1 MKPEI
6 ENRVTVKVADMRKQP
21 EETLLHLCAQQQVWA
36 LMKGS
41 QLGANRLT
49 KQPVSNH
56 TLQGSLHS
64 TGSWG
69 LQRKEK
75 CLPPGEG
82 EATCLMCETAPLGQ
96 ASTQDVKLL
105 KAVKEKQ
112 LKKIFLK
119 KKPEK
124 ETKLQGKVGAQE
136 EVSILSSAALS
147 TFKMSTKKKRM
158 YVLSAWSG
166 LADKRPPPQDN
177 NIWNKLIASC
187 RGYTYSAKILAQIL
201 GLLRKNGSVNHTGP
215 DNLSPYQK
223 ALWAI
228 FAGERSNSYQAIQN
242 RRGTPPFKIKEVNN
256 ILFLCGRKMAEDTTS
271 GQPSI
276 DKQDTHCFVLYH
288 LLSRLALICLDSWFI
303 LPLCFTV
310 QV

>member
-1 MKPEI
+1 
-6 ENRVTVKVADMRKQP
+6 MR
-21 EETLLHLCAQQQVWA
+21 
-36 LMKGS
+36 S

-49 KQPVSNH
+49 KQPASNH

-105 KAVKEKQ
+105 KAAKEKQ
-112 LKKIFLK
+112 LKKTFLK
-119 KKPEK
+119 KKSEQ

-147 TFKMSTKKKRM
+147 TFKMSKERR
-158 YVLSAWSG
+158 YALSARSG
-166 LADKRPPPQDN
+166 LADKRSPPQDN
-177 NIWNKLIASC
+177 NIWKTLIDSR
-187 RGYTYSAKILAQIL
+187 RGCTYSAKILARIL
-201 GLLRKNGSVNHTGP
+201 GLPRRNGSVSHSGP
-215 DNLSPYQK
+215 TSLSLYQK

-228 FAGERSNSYQAIQN
+228 FAGERPNSY
-242 RRGTPPFKIKEVNN
+242 
-256 ILFLCGRKMAEDTTS
+256 
-271 GQPSI
+271 
-276 DKQDTHCFVLYH
+276 
-288 LLSRLALICLDSWFI
+288 
-303 LPLCFTV
+303 
-310 QV
+310 